1 MRISDWS
8 SDVCSSDLADAA
20 IDEAAEAVVIR
31 TIRVDVVV
39 RTATT
44 DEDERRQVR
53 TIAEGVEQIGA
64 ECVVVEVGT
73 QLLAGFDGF
82 RRTVQFIT
90 ETVFTLMTE
99 QHVHATAVL
108 GIGQAETAILVRIQ
122 IEALDAHVVRRRQ
135 LRAFRGGRFA
145 ARAIAARAAGRSGEQ
160 TSELQSLMRNLSAVL

>member
-8 SDVCSSDLADAA
+8 SDLCSSDL
-20 IDEAAEAVVIR
+20 

-108 GIGQAETAILVRIQ
+108 GIGQ
-122 IEALDAHVVRRRQ
+122 
-135 LRAFRGGRFA
+135 
-145 ARAIAARAAGRSGEQ
+145 RSEEH
-160 TSELQSLMRNLSAVL
+160 TSELQSLIRISYAVFCLQKQIHKTHINTSLRRT

>member
-1 MRISDWS
+1 MFVVFFFKQKTAYEMRISDWS
-8 SDVCSSDLADAA
+8 SDVCSSDL
-20 IDEAAEAVVIR
+20 AVVIR

-99 QHVHATAVL
+99 Q
-108 GIGQAETAILVRIQ
+108 IGKASCRERICQALWFS
-122 IEALDAHVVRRRQ
+122 VV
-135 LRAFRGGRFA
+135 A
-145 ARAIAARAAGRSGEQ
+145 E
-160 TSELQSLMRNLSAVL
+160 SLKKK

>member
-8 SDVCSSDLADAA
+8 SDLCSSDL
-20 IDEAAEAVVIR
+20 

-90 ETVFTLMTE
+90 ETVFTLMTD

-108 GIGQAETAILVRIQ
+108 GIGQAENATLVRTQ
-122 IEALDAHVVRRRQ
+122 VEALDADVVRRRQ
-135 LRAFRGGRFA
+135 LVAFRGGSFDST
-145 ARAIAARAAGRSGEQ
+145 AIDGGLVGEWEVCHDG
-160 TSELQSLMRNLSAVL
+160 T

>member
-1 MRISDWS
+1 MIRRPPRSKRTDTLFPYTTLFRS
-8 SDVCSSDLADAA
+8 VRAQADLAGLGDRTGDQADAA

-39 RTATT
+39 RTTTT

-82 RRTVQFIT
+82 RRTVQFIP
-90 ETVFTLMTE
+90 ETV
-99 QHVHATAVL
+99 
-108 GIGQAETAILVRIQ
+108 
-122 IEALDAHVVRRRQ
+122 
-135 LRAFRGGRFA
+135 
-145 ARAIAARAAGRSGEQ
+145 
-160 TSELQSLMRNLSAVL
+160 